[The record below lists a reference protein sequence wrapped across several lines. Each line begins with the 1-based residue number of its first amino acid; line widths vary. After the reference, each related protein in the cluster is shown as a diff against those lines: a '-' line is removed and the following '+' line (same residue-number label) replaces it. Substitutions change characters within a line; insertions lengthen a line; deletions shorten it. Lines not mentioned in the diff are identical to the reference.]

1 MIRSIKTWLKLQDL
15 KTKTNRNN
23 FKKFRYK
30 NKRKFKKKFK
40 VEKLKKIENKKCKI
54 KKNIDHLQIEKK
66 QKKECLIQILMTLLM
81 KRN

>member
-30 NKRKFKKKFK
+30 NKKKFKKKFK
-40 VEKLKKIENKKCKI
+40 AEKLKKFESKKCKI